1 MWKSEG
7 RARARKG
14 ERKNT
19 GYTSIISTE
28 WNQNAGYL
36 IWCCV
41 NSHYRHLCSYDHWL
55 WLFVFFS
62 GAALYLRF
70 FPHLPSEGCSILSS
84 PSSFSPSPPLS
95 PRQSSSSPSLFAK
108 CLANPLCQLLIALCT
123 AGPHPP
129 GSVRCV
135 QAGPHPDRF
144 RTASAA
150 LSLYFDCFLSDRC
163 RSFRTDSGPRVL
175 GLACI
180 LLIAFRTV
188 ADLSGPQYL
197 HLACN
202 LNAEFRAATC
212 FSGPMV

>member
-70 FPHLPSEGCSILSS
+70 FPHLPSEGCSILLELLL
-84 PSSFSPSPPLS
+84 FLLLLPLF
-95 PRQSSSSPSLFAK
+95 L
-108 CLANPLCQLLIALCT
+108 LANPLPRQASLPSVSPILFASSWSHCAPLDLIPQGLC
-123 AGPHPP
+123 A
-129 GSVRCV
+129 V
-135 QAGPHPDRF
+135 
-144 RTASAA
+144 
-150 LSLYFDCFLSDRC
+150 C
-163 RSFRTDSGPRVL
+163 RLDLIRTDSGPRVL
-175 GLACI
+175 RWACI
-180 LLIAFRTV
+180 LTASCRTV
-188 ADLSGPQYL
+188 VDLFGPIPDRE
-197 HLACN
+197 CW
-202 LNAEFRAATC
+202 
-212 FSGPMV
+212 V